1 MVRRGEKLMQ
11 IKSKND
17 SMVIDYYPI
26 MTPNKQ
32 LFGNYRLRVVNFLG
46 QTMNKEIVSNTQMLA
61 DKELL
66 IKDESF
72 KVMSCLETNHPPQLM
87 TFEEVK

>member
-1 MVRRGEKLMQ
+1 MQ

-26 MTPNKQ
+26 MTPTKKI
-32 LFGNYRLRVVNFLG
+32 FANYRLRVVNFLG

-61 DKELL
+61 EKELL

>member
-1 MVRRGEKLMQ
+1 MQ

-26 MTPNKQ
+26 MTPTKKI
-32 LFGNYRLRVVNFLG
+32 FANYRLRVVNFLG

-61 DKELL
+61 EKELL

-87 TFEEVK
+87 TFTEVK